1 MKWICIN
8 RTGLIPFI
16 VIDLWIKTNQMKKII
31 ALVVILSSS
40 YYSNFA
46 QDLNI
51 PPPSPPQEI
60 KQTFGLSTIEVS
72 YSRPS
77 VKGRKIFGD
86 LVPFGKVWRTGAN
99 NATTIRFGDEV
110 TIGGKKI
117 PAGQYG
123 LLTIPGENSWTFII
137 SHQVDVTN
145 PSNYKEDQDIVRV
158 SSKSET
164 LPIAMENFSILFD
177 HVTNSSC
184 YLELVW
190 DHTAVGIP
198 ITTDIDSKIMANIN
212 TAMMGDKKPYFQSA
226 IYYLDNGKNLDTAL
240 AWFNK
245 ASAQEPDAYFIVYH
259 KARCLA
265 KMGKNQDA
273 ISTAQH
279 GMELA
284 KKANNNDYVTLNEK
298 LIASLK

>member
-1 MKWICIN
+1 ML
-8 RTGLIPFI
+8 TLF
-16 VIDLWIKTNQMKKII
+16 
-31 ALVVILSSS
+31 LVLSSFF
-40 YYSNFA
+40 YSTFA

-51 PPPSPPQEI
+51 PPPSPPQTI
-60 KQTFGLSTIEVS
+60 KQTFGLSTIELS

-77 VKGRKIFGD
+77 VKGRKIFGE

-117 PAGQYG
+117 PPGQYG
-123 LLTIPGENSWTFII
+123 LLTIPGESAWTFII

-145 PSNYKEDQDIVRV
+145 PSTYKEDQDIVRV

-177 HVTNSSC
+177 HISDTTC
-184 YLELVW
+184 YLEMVW
-190 DHTAVGIP
+190 DHTAVGFP
-198 ITTDIDSKIMANIN
+198 ITTDIDPRIMANIN

-226 IYYLDNGKNLDTAL
+226 VYYLDKGKNLDSAL

-245 ASAQEPDAYFIVYH
+245 AAAQDPDAYFIVYQ

-279 GMELA
+279 GIELA
-284 KKANNNDYVTLNEK
+284 RKANNNDYVALNEK